1 MSEPQESMTTDLG
14 EYSVDD
20 EDQLQPEDTLDDD
33 GVDVLDRGTRPPTP
47 TEGRGPTG

>member
-20 EDQLQPEDTLDDD
+20 EDQPQSGGDSL
-33 GVDVLDRGTRPPTP
+33 VDDRGLAALLRTRAPA
-47 TEGRGPTG
+47 GQGALR